1 MRHILYVS
9 CRMHTM
15 KMKKTAIKQFF
26 GSEFVEQ
33 KPRDK
38 DDKTQFTPLI
48 VFVIK
53 RKSVFVTKNTY
64 LWGLLWTACGPGAGV
79 GGRGKGTRWPL
90 QPSPAPPQPSLN
102 QLISPTSK
110 LYFLRQQKY
119 IFLECKKMKLK
130 DNQVALLDHH
140 QQNQLVE
147 IPQQLEKYRA
157 EPLLSMTKATR
168 EGRAG
173 VMEHKAVFLYF
184 CFCMFL

>member
-1 MRHILYVS
+1 M
-9 CRMHTM
+9 
-15 KMKKTAIKQFF
+15 
-26 GSEFVEQ
+26 
-33 KPRDK
+33 
-38 DDKTQFTPLI
+38 
-48 VFVIK
+48 
-53 RKSVFVTKNTY
+53 Y

-147 IPQQLEKYRA
+147 IP
-157 EPLLSMTKATR
+157 
-168 EGRAG
+168 
-173 VMEHKAVFLYF
+173 
-184 CFCMFL
+184 